1 MPEGTF
7 LHGLAEITVLL
18 SLCIS
23 GIQSTG
29 MHMHP
34 AKATGLTWGCGSTPK
49 SIHILVYWGAPLLAS
64 WLAVKTSKVIT
75 INRSKPP
82 GDRKEQNGREEQ
94 SIKYSRSGDVKNQVR
109 KRKT

>member
-1 MPEGTF
+1 MLTLPNTNLF
-7 LHGLAEITVLL
+7 SHF
-18 SLCIS
+18 S

-34 AKATGLTWGCGSTPK
+34 AKASGLTWGCGSTPK
-49 SIHILVYWGAPLLAS
+49 SVHILVYWICPFIAT

-75 INRSKPP
+75 LNRDTPTKDKS
-82 GDRKEQNGREEQ
+82 EQNGSRTSDTEVN
-94 SIKYSRSGDVKNQVR
+94 YSKNADSKKQVR